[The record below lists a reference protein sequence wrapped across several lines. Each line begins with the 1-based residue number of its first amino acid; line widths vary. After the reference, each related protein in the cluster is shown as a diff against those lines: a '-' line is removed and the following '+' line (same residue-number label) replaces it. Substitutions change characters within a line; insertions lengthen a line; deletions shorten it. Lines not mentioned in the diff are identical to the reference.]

1 MSQNVYY
8 LHSESYVG
16 NTDRLGGQSIV
27 YIAEKNR
34 FLFWEKITLR
44 KFDKKENKCNHRFF
58 I

>member
-27 YIAEKNR
+27 YIAEKKSIS
-34 FLFWEKITLR
+34 FPGEDSI
-44 KFDKKENKCNHRFF
+44 KE